1 MKDEKLFS
9 KKHDRWKSKNK
20 KMSDVE
26 RKKKTVREEDERNS
40 ASERETLIEICIS
53 PLFGVKATHGPSR
66 KNAIAFDS
74 HLA

>member
-1 MKDEKLFS
+1 
-9 KKHDRWKSKNK
+9 
-20 KMSDVE
+20 MSDVE

>member
-1 MKDEKLFS
+1 MEKQKQKDE
-9 KKHDRWKSKNK
+9 WCW
-20 KMSDVE
+20 E
-26 RKKKTVREEDERNS
+26 KKKTVREEDERNS